1 MGLRGLSALILLA
14 FGLCTQVL
22 PAAAQS
28 GFNSGCI
35 LDHCQDWNDP
45 NAFRP
50 GQLRPAPFP
59 RQGNLPQRGNAS
71 TGHFDF
77 YVLALSWSSG
87 FCATS
92 GSGRSSSQC
101 DPGAGLGFVVHGLW
115 PQFEHGFPSDCDPSS
130 RPLSRQA
137 LDMTR
142 GLFPDE
148 GLARYEWRKHGTCS
162 GKAPTEYFADVRA
175 AFEQVHI
182 PDDFKRVET
191 DIRQAPA
198 DITRAF
204 EAANPRLRPGMMAVG
219 CTRGVLQEVRIC
231 ISKDLRDFRPCPEV
245 VRDTCRS
252 RDISV
257 PPIL

>member
-1 MGLRGLSALILLA
+1 MGLRGLSALLLLSLA
-14 FGLCTQVL
+14 LCAGAM

-28 GFNSGCI
+28 GFNASCI
-35 LDHCQDWNDP
+35 LDRCQDRDDP
-45 NAFRP
+45 NAFRR
-50 GQLRPAPFP
+50 GQPRTSTFP
-59 RQGNLPQRGNAS
+59 RQGSAPRPGNAS
-71 TGHFDF
+71 TGNFDF

-87 FCATS
+87 FCAINGTKRAS
-92 GSGRSSSQC
+92 DQC
-101 DPGAGLGFVVHGLW
+101 QSGAGLDFVVHGLW
-115 PQFEHGFPSDCDPSS
+115 PQFEHGFPADCDPSS

-162 GKAPTEYFADVRA
+162 GKSPTEYFGDVRA
-175 AFEQVHI
+175 AFESVRI
-182 PDDFKRVET
+182 PDSFKRVEE
-191 DIRQAPA
+191 DARMAPA
-198 DITRAF
+198 EITRAF

-231 ISKDLRDFRPCPEV
+231 MSKDLREFRACPEV
-245 VRDTCRS
+245 VRDTCRT

-257 PPIL
+257 PPVL